1 MDKQEL
7 RKQIRAA
14 KKAVPFCEKCE
25 LSRPIMQQVELLP
38 QFIEATT
45 VLLYWSME
53 DEVQTHDFV
62 NRWYEQKVVGKDQ
75 HDHGRQ
81 THAQTDEVQTHDFV
95 NRWYE
100 QKVVLLPCV
109 DGDDLRLRQYTGE
122 QSMVMG
128 EQFGIGEPVG
138 SEFTELDKVDL
149 IIVPGVAFD
158 RKGNRMGR
166 GRGFYDRLLK
176 STPNAYK
183 VGVGFDFQ
191 LVESVP
197 VEPFD
202 VAMDRVII
210 GGTGESPVT
219 IIGESPM
226 TI

>member
-14 KKAVPFCEKCE
+14 KRAVPFCEKCTRS
-25 LSRPIMQQVELLP
+25 LPIMQQVEALP
-38 QFIEATT
+38 QFQQASI

-53 DEVQTHDFV
+53 DEVQTHDFI
-62 NRWYEQKVVGKDQ
+62 NRWYGQK
-75 HDHGRQ
+75 
-81 THAQTDEVQTHDFV
+81 TI
-95 NRWYE
+95 
-100 QKVVLLPCV
+100 LLPCV

-122 QSMVMG
+122 DCLTEG
-128 EQFGIGEPVG
+128 EQFGIGEPTG
-138 SEFTELDKVDL
+138 PEFTNLDKVEL

-158 RKGNRMGR
+158 RHNNRMGR

-191 LVESVP
+191 MVDNVP

-202 VAMDRVII
+202 VPMNKVII
-210 GGTGESPVT
+210 EGKSPL
-219 IIGESPM
+219 E
-226 TI
+226 